1 MKTPQQANQNWVGA
15 AGRAATAW
23 TEGIQSTTKDQ
34 AQLAA
39 NAQPAWLQ
47 GVQDAAANNRF
58 SNGVLRRGT
67 TYWKSQSQ
75 AKAANYSVG
84 YQAGSQ
90 NQLSAITKILNAEAS
105 IVGSL
110 PQRGPAGSPQNL
122 QRVTMLDNA
131 LHQLRGT
138 LGAA

>member
-23 TEGIQSTTKDQ
+23 TDGIQSTTKDQ
-34 AQLAA
+34 AALAA
-39 NAQPAWLQ
+39 AAQPAWLA

-58 SNGVLRRGT
+58 ANGVTRRGT
-67 TYWKSQSQ
+67 SYWKSQST

-90 NQLSAITKILNAEAS
+90 NQLAAITKIMNAEAN
-105 IVGSL
+105 IVNGL
-110 PQRGPAGSPQNL
+110 PARGPAGSPQNL
-122 QRVTMLDNA
+122 QRVTLLDQA